1 MGAPPQLPAP
11 SRQATLAN
19 PPCTVSPGQYLGFP
33 AVSACFAKLIGEAGM
48 SSFSW
53 LDYAESDRRAAMDV
67 IDLFRDQDTRD
78 ELGIATVR
86 DTFSDILFPG
96 TSAIQTRARYFLIIP
111 WIYRRLEKAKVE
123 SAEIALRARKE
134 ELALIDALVASDD
147 PKGTIGL
154 RARKTLK
161 RLPSAVYW
169 QGLGRLGIRT
179 FRGARDQYH
188 RSLDRFHSR
197 TGGTMRNDDGEVVE
211 AGRTRNWDVGLP
223 QQPDGFPKVCSLAL
237 THQEAEYLR
246 DRITHAAPR
255 SLLAY
260 LVNNTSDAPDVDFPW
275 KHPAVASLPDYVA
288 EPLREA
294 QNFSELMYGANLLYN
309 IMLAEL
315 RKDKE
320 SVELYKSW
328 LAEWREDIK
337 RNWTRYQRW
346 DRGQFWSTVI
356 RGGGRIPPRTRF
368 FVDAWLDLLLRSPT
382 LDPARS
388 EAARALVGD
397 RERELKRGLA
407 RVDGGRSLEIW
418 GGAAGTA
425 RMDYRWNAVVK
436 QIITDI
442 HEGLARADA

>member
-1 MGAPPQLPAP
+1 
-11 SRQATLAN
+11 
-19 PPCTVSPGQYLGFP
+19 
-33 AVSACFAKLIGEAGM
+33 M
-48 SSFSW
+48 SLFSW

-111 WIYRRLEKAKVE
+111 WIYRRLEKSKVE
-123 SAEIALRARKE
+123 SAEVAFRARKD

-169 QGLGRLGIRT
+169 QGLGRWGIRT

-188 RSLDRFHSR
+188 RSLDRFYSR
-197 TGGTMRNDDGEVVE
+197 TGGTVRNDDGEVVE

-223 QQPDGFPKVCSLAL
+223 PEPDGFPRVCSLAL
-237 THQEAEYLR
+237 THPEAEYLR
-246 DRITHAAPR
+246 DRITHAAPQ

-260 LVNNTSDAPDVDFPW
+260 VVNNTSDSPDVDFPW
-275 KHPAVASLPDYVA
+275 EHPDVGALPDYVA
-288 EPLREA
+288 APLREA
-294 QNFSELMYGANLLYN
+294 QNFSEVMYGANLLYN

-315 RKDKE
+315 RKDQD
-320 SVELYKSW
+320 SLELYGSW
-328 LAEWREDIK
+328 LVDWRAEIAN
-337 RNWTRYQRW
+337 NWARYQRW
-346 DRGQFWSTVI
+346 DLAQFWNTVI
-356 RGGGRIPPRTRF
+356 RGGGRIPLRTRA
-368 FVDAWLDLLLRSPT
+368 FVDAWLKLVLQTPK
-382 LDPARS
+382 LDPAKS
-388 EAARALVGD
+388 DAARTLIGD

-407 RVDGGRSLEIW
+407 RVDGGRALEIW

-436 QIITDI
+436 QIVTDI
-442 HEGLARADA
+442 HEGLARANA